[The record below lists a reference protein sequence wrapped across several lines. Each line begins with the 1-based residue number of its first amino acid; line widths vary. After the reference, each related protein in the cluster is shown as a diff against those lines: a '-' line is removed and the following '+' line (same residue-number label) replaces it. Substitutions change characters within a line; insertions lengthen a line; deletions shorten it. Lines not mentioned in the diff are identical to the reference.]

1 MDGGLKIKLD
11 IEEGEN
17 RMSKALKI
25 QVLAFENKDEVMIL
39 IHGLKKWID
48 TMNDMGYSSSSI
60 QTAKDMLNELIKIN
74 AIFENTNNN

>member
-1 MDGGLKIKLD
+1 
-11 IEEGEN
+11 
-17 RMSKALKI
+17 MSKALKI

-48 TMNDMGYSSSSI
+48 TMNDMAYSSSSI
-60 QTAKDMLNELIKIN
+60 QTAKDILDELIKIN

>member
-17 RMSKALKI
+17 PMSKALKI

-39 IHGLKKWID
+39 IHGLKKLID
-48 TMNDMGYSSSSI
+48 AMDDMGYSPLSI
-60 QTAKDMLNELIKIN
+60 QPAKDILDELIKIN
-74 AIFENTNNN
+74 AIFENTNNS

>member
-17 RMSKALKI
+17 PMSKALKI

-39 IHGLKKWID
+39 IHGLKKLMD
-48 TMNDMGYSSSSI
+48 AMDDMGYSPLSI
-60 QTAKDMLNELIKIN
+60 QTAKDILDELIKIN
-74 AIFENTNNN
+74 AIFENTNNS

>member
-17 RMSKALKI
+17 PMSKALKI

-39 IHGLKKWID
+39 IHGLK
-48 TMNDMGYSSSSI
+48 N
-60 QTAKDMLNELIKIN
+60 
-74 AIFENTNNN
+74 